1 VRQIMR
7 LSQSRSFLA
16 ASKMALAASA
26 AFLLVLTG
34 CDDEPEQPIEVSAGG
49 VAPPAKKAP
58 AGRGKAGGS
67 VPGAAV
73 PSNLP
78 ALPVREFKE
87 RDFIE
92 TDLSRD
98 PFRGFEEIFLNES
111 KGRIRLQR
119 AVVVDNYALDEL
131 RLVGIVSRGTPRALL
146 KDPSGL
152 GHIAKVGDFVGTAEV
167 VHSSGASAADV
178 ALNWR
183 IDRIRSN
190 DVVFIREDPSHPEI
204 PTSTRIMSL
213 RTPDELIIEVKSG
226 TRAER
231 PERGKKKYKGEGT

>member
-1 VRQIMR
+1 MR
-7 LSQSRSFLA
+7 LGQFALVVGTAGLLA
-16 ASKMALAASA
+16 
-26 AFLLVLTG
+26 LTG
-34 CDDEPEQPIEVSAGG
+34 CGDDSGVEEITAGG
-49 VAPPAKKAP
+49 GAKKPPKKAP
-58 AGRGKAGGS
+58 AGRGKKGGKGA
-67 VPGAAV
+67 PAAAV

-78 ALPVREFKE
+78 PLPVREFKE

-98 PFRGFEEIFLNES
+98 PFRSFEDIFINES

-119 AVVVDNYALDEL
+119 QVVVDNYALDEL
-131 RLVGIVSRGTPRALL
+131 RLVGIVSRGSPRVLL
-146 KDPSGL
+146 KDPAGL
-152 GHIAKVGDFVGTAEV
+152 GHVAKVGDFVGKAEV

-213 RTPDELIIEVKSG
+213 RTADELIIDVQSG

-231 PERGKKKYKGEGT
+231 PADEDKKKKDYGEGEGT